1 MATLW
6 PCDAQSEK
14 YVTVRA
20 MADWQRT
27 LWNDIAALDD
37 VVPQAG
43 AHVLVV
49 GNGLP
54 VDFGSG
60 VRVVARD
67 FGAALG
73 DEAGFHRIVI
83 LARGGVEVDYPL
95 LLKQMWPLLRPDGF
109 LVLVTARPSPWGL
122 RGSVWWRGYARKW
135 WLRWL
140 KQAQWLIADDETVGF
155 SSRWVRWVPC
165 GGPVRVFLAQK
176 RVGGTKILTTTEH
189 GKVVGKPVGV
199 PV

>member
-1 MATLW
+1 
-6 PCDAQSEK
+6 
-14 YVTVRA
+14 

-27 LWNDIAALDD
+27 LWKDIAALDD
-37 VVPQAG
+37 VLPQPPAQ
-43 AHVLVV
+43 VLVV

-54 VDFGSG
+54 VDFGAG
-60 VRVVARD
+60 VVLAERD
-67 FGAALG
+67 FGEALG
-73 DEAGFHRIVI
+73 EGAGYHRIVV
-83 LARGGVEVDYPL
+83 LARGGVTVDYPL

-122 RGSVWWRGYARKW
+122 RGSVWWRGFARRH

-140 KQAQWLIADDETVGF
+140 KEARWLVADDETVGF
-155 SSRWVRWVPC
+155 SSRWVRWMPC

-176 RVGGTKILTTTEH
+176 RVGGTKLLTATES
-189 GKVVGKPVGV
+189 GKVVAKPVGV